1 MKNKKME
8 LILFYA
14 RTQRN
19 HSQNA
24 VSGSLVQ
31 PNVKKNGMLNKATAQ
46 VAALN
51 KDLQKG
57 IEGKFLALYKGI

>member
-1 MKNKKME
+1 MLKK
-8 LILFYA
+8 A
-14 RTQRN
+14 
-19 HSQNA
+19 
-24 VSGSLVQ
+24 
-31 PNVKKNGMLNKATAQ
+31 KAQ